1 MSDVAFFSPERFF
14 TDDLF
19 MRCASTQ
26 VMYGA
31 PAWQYHAVLTFVFG
45 DIPMDGRRGAREDE

>member
-1 MSDVAFFSPERFF
+1 
-14 TDDLF
+14 

-31 PAWQYHAVLTFVFG
+31 PAWQYHVVLTFVFG